1 MEKKNFGNDS
11 DSENDEYILEG
22 NCGDSVEIENNIEQ
36 QLLEKAKKAICKIIS
51 TINNKNEIGTGFFC
65 KIHYNNNKNIIKVL
79 FTNNHILN
87 EESLKV
93 GKIINI
99 IYQGKAKDIKITN
112 DRLYFTDSRD
122 YKKGLDYSCIEIFD
136 SDEIEDFYEIY
147 IDNLSNNEIV
157 SINGYFNGKELNV
170 QSGHLKEIKNYKIYH
185 SVHTEHGC
193 SGSPIILTYRNFNII
208 GIHRCFIKE
217 KQLNLGSYII
227 DVLKHINEEKYKGK
241 KK

>member
-11 DSENDEYILEG
+11 DSENDEYILE
-22 NCGDSVEIENNIEQ
+22 NNIEQ
-36 QLLEKAKKAICKIIS
+36 QLLEKAKKAICEILS

-112 DRLYFTDSRD
+112 DRLCFTDSRD
-122 YKKGLDYSCIEIFD
+122 YKKGLDYTFIQIFD
-136 SDEIEDFYEIY
+136 NNGTLDFFQIFN
-147 IDNLSNNEIV
+147 DNYCL
-157 SINGYFNGKELNV
+157 
-170 QSGHLKEIKNYKIYH
+170 
-185 SVHTEHGC
+185 
-193 SGSPIILTYRNFNII
+193 
-208 GIHRCFIKE
+208 IKE
-217 KQLNLGSYII
+217 F
-227 DVLKHINEEKYKGK
+227 
-241 KK
+241 